1 MTKTESSKQ
10 NANREAKENAINRE
24 VKTIDDKD
32 EAAVKKDSKLL
43 IDSSVWVLYFFGEN
57 KRVKEIIEQENF
69 LLTSIFS
76 LFEIRRKFL
85 KEKYNEEK
93 ISKIISFIKTR
104 SIMSE
109 LTEEICISAATNS
122 VELVLPAIDSLIYTS
137 ARKSNA
143 LLITADNDF
152 RGIKDVEIV

>member
-76 LFEIRRKFL
+76 LFEIRRKLL